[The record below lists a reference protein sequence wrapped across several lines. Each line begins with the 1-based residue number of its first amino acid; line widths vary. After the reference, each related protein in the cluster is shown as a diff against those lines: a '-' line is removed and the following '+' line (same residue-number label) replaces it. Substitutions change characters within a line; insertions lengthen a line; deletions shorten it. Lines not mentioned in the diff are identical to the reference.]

1 MLELNDLKTWLHKK
15 EISLPDKL
23 LMVLSTFDKP
33 AQVKDI
39 TAQAASAGLKI
50 PKRTNT
56 SSILTRTN
64 GLAIRIP
71 EGWELAPSGE
81 THLKNIGIN
90 KLGPA
95 AVNVAIELRS
105 ELQNISNTTTRSFA
119 EEAIKC
125 YEYELYRS
133 SIVMSWLVA
142 IDILHKYVHKNHLS
156 DFNKEAKRVNN
167 QWKPAR
173 TTDDLGKM
181 KESDFLERICALSI
195 IGKNV
200 KKELK
205 DCLDRRNACG
215 HQNSLK
221 IGPKTVAHHL
231 EILLLNVFKV
241 F

>member
-1 MLELNDLKTWLHKK
+1 MLELDDLKTWLHKK
-15 EISLPDKL
+15 EISLIDKL
-23 LMVLSTFDKP
+23 LMVLSTFDRP

-50 PKRTNT
+50 PKKTNI

-64 GLAIRIP
+64 GRAIRIP
-71 EGWELAPSGE
+71 EGWELTQSGE
-81 THLKNIGIN
+81 AHLKNIGIS
-90 KLGPA
+90 KLSPA
-95 AVNVAIELRS
+95 AVNVAIDLRS
-105 ELQNISNTTTRSFA
+105 ELQNISNSTTRSFA

-142 IDILHKYVHKNHLS
+142 IDILHKHVHKNYLS
-156 DFNKEAKRVNN
+156 DFNKEAKKVNS
-167 QWKPAR
+167 QWKTAR
-173 TTDDLGKM
+173 TTDDIGKM

-215 HQNSLK
+215 HPNSLK
-221 IGPKTVAHHL
+221 IGPNTVAHHL